1 MLSDRRS
8 DVLAGR
14 LGVGLV
20 YCPALRPLFV
30 EESDSPPVLELEPQ
44 TLWVRTRVH
53 GMWRYSMPSER
64 LSEIVGLAPSV
75 LLHGVGQPFAG
86 STRDPVDCFPLLQDA
101 VDLLDPVWVSEHL
114 SFMRV
119 RTASGVHE
127 TGFLLPPL
135 QSEETVRVATARIG
149 EYRRRLGRPVA
160 FETGVNYLRNRY
172 GALDDGAFFRRV
184 SENADAGILLDL
196 HNLWCNHV
204 NGRAELQKV
213 LDRIPLDRVWEV
225 HLAGGSTMDGVWL
238 DAHSGPIP
246 EALIEFT
253 AEIMPRLSGL
263 RALIYEVMPQ
273 QADRMGVD
281 EVREQL
287 NTLRALWRLVPSG
300 RVAVSPVDPRV
311 PQSHML
317 SSSDIATVEAWER
330 TLHTA
335 VSLGSNTSC
344 GQTPANASFSALTGD
359 PGLDIYRKLV
369 DDARLGSIAR
379 TVRYTVTLLL
389 MYLGSRRTHEL
400 FECYRTVVPA
410 QFYAAIEGHQ
420 FCTYLRGA
428 VETTSNGLAEIP
440 YLGEVLAFESA
451 LLKSAVFG
459 ESSSVSWT
467 VNPSLLFSALDAG
480 LKPDNLPSAP
490 QTSVFQAN
498 TDRHTG

>member
-1 MLSDRRS
+1 M
-8 DVLAGR
+8 
-14 LGVGLV
+14 
-20 YCPALRPLFV
+20 
-30 EESDSPPVLELEPQ
+30 
-44 TLWVRTRVH
+44 RTRVH
-53 GMWRYSMPSER
+53 GMWRYDMPSER
-64 LSEIVGLAPSV
+64 LAEIDGLAPSV

-86 STRDPVDCFPLLQDA
+86 STLDPVDYFPLLRDA
-101 VDLLDPVWVSEHL
+101 VDLLDPVWISEHL

-160 FETGVNYLRNRY
+160 FETGVNYLRYRY
-172 GALDDGAFFRRV
+172 GPLDDGTFFRRV

-246 EALIEFT
+246 EALIECT
-253 AEIMPRLSGL
+253 AEIMPRLSAL

-281 EVREQL
+281 QVREQL
-287 NTLRALWRLVPSG
+287 DTLRALWRLVPSG
-300 RVAVSPVDPRV
+300 HFAVSPGDLRA
-311 PQSHML
+311 PQSHIL
-317 SSSDIATVEAWER
+317 SSSDIATVESWEQ

-335 VSLGSNTSC
+335 VGLGPKARR
-344 GQTPANASFSALTGD
+344 GQTSENSTYSALAGD

-369 DDARLGSIAR
+369 NDARLGCIAQ
-379 TVRYTVTLLL
+379 TLRYTVMLLL
-389 MYLGSRRTHEL
+389 MHLGSRLTREL
-400 FECYRTVVPA
+400 LEQYSTVAPA
-410 QFYAAIEGHQ
+410 QSYAAIEGHQ
-420 FCTYLRGA
+420 FCTYLRSA
-428 VETTSNGLAEIP
+428 IESTSNGLAEIP
-440 YLGEVLAFESA
+440 YLSEVLAFESA

-459 ESSSVSWT
+459 ESSTVSWT
-467 VNPSLLFSALDAG
+467 VNPSLLLSTLDAG

-490 QTSVFQAN
+490 QTSIFHAG